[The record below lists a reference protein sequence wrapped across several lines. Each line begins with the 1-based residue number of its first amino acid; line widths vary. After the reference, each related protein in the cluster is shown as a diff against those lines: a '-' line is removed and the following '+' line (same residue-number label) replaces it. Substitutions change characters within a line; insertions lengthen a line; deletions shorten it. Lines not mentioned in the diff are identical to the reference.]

1 MSRETGSSSSLNGSS
16 SHKPS
21 QLCLWNGSILQV
33 VVGSSRMFAEYA
45 GALAEARRACS
56 ALRPSDA
63 LRAKIEP
70 ELRKIEDAAE
80 RGLLV
85 DERIEEALL
94 AKPNQFKWQR
104 DVSRAPARDAAPR
117 KPRQQLGM
125 PSPTCSGLQLQAPNG
140 SRGCGSRLFMLR
152 TSTCAG

>member
-1 MSRETGSSSSLNGSS
+1 MLADY
-16 SHKPS
+16 
-21 QLCLWNGSILQV
+21 V
-33 VVGSSRMFAEYA
+33 

-80 RGLLV
+80 HGLLC

-94 AKPNQFKWQR
+94 AKPIQFKWQG

-117 KPRQQLGM
+117 QAALAAWDAFADLFWQPGTSADRMQRLRQ
-125 PSPTCSGLQLQAPNG
+125 SPV
-140 SRGCGSRLFMLR
+140 
-152 TSTCAG
+152 

>member
-1 MSRETGSSSSLNGSS
+1 M
-16 SHKPS
+16 
-21 QLCLWNGSILQV
+21 LC
-33 VVGSSRMFAEYA
+33 ADT
-45 GALAEARRACS
+45 

-94 AKPNQFKWQR
+94 AKPNQMKLVWKKLACI
-104 DVSRAPARDAAPR
+104 APARDAALRETALTAWNAVASLLWGGSSTSTERMQR
-117 KPRQQLGM
+117 KRRSLVYRCNEHM
-125 PSPTCSGLQLQAPNG
+125 RRTWRRFLEREDALDL
-140 SRGCGSRLFMLR
+140 GCGRD
-152 TSTCAG
+152 STAQFSHTLLARA

>member
-1 MSRETGSSSSLNGSS
+1 M
-16 SHKPS
+16 H
-21 QLCLWNGSILQV
+21 
-33 VVGSSRMFAEYA
+33 AEYA

-80 RGLLV
+80 RGLLC
-85 DERIEEALL
+85 DDRIEEALL
-94 AKPNQFKWQR
+94 AKPTQMKRWQQ

-117 KPRQQLGM
+117 
-125 PSPTCSGLQLQAPNG
+125 QAALAAWDAFAD
-140 SRGCGSRLFMLR
+140 LFWQPATGTER
-152 TSTCAG
+152 TVHFLVLETFVLET